1 SRARA
6 LELRKMSINAKSETM
21 YERPMFRRAAAIGRC
36 LVPVTG
42 FIEFHQLGKKKY
54 PFFCHRGGKPFALAS
69 LSATW
74 IGPES
79 GQPFHSFSV
88 VTTSAD
94 PYMAIIH
101 NHSLRMPLIL
111 EPAEFGAWLDPHTD
125 QESV

>member
-1 SRARA
+1 
-6 LELRKMSINAKSETM
+6 
-21 YERPMFRRAAAIGRC
+21 
-36 LVPVTG
+36 
-42 FIEFHQLGKKKY
+42 QLGKKKY
-54 PFFCHRGGKPFALAS
+54 PFFCHRGGKPFALAG

-125 QESV
+125 QESVQKMAANRRVQGLRAHPVTTALMKRGHTKNASE